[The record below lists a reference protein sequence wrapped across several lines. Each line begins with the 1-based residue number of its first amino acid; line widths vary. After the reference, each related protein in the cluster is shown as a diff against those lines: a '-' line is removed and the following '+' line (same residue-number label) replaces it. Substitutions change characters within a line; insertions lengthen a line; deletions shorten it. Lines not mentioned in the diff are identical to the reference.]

1 MCRGGPPAA
10 RPLRSA
16 SLVTPPAL
24 TAAVRPLAAR
34 SGWARGRRRTTAFE
48 PKPNRSPRRPGGSI
62 GRRRAWSSAW
72 RNFVVSTVHPPSIPA
87 DRAHGMPMR
96 CDWCRRRQ
104 RRPHL
109 PARVA
114 LVSEQVHR
122 CGPTHDAAN
131 GVHCVGVGT
140 RVSPR
145 ASDAVQRTRRRARP
159 PWDLGSGG
167 LGLTCD
173 ERVADS
179 DGPAEHGLVGSRPL
193 WSLRT
198 ALRCAARLSR

>member
-48 PKPNRSPRRPGGSI
+48 PKPNRSRRRPGGSI

-109 PARVA
+109 PARTA
-114 LVSEQVHR
+114 LVSSQVHR

-131 GVHCVGVGT
+131 G
-140 RVSPR
+140 R
-145 ASDAVQRTRRRARP
+145 ALRR
-159 PWDLGSGG
+159 
-167 LGLTCD
+167 
-173 ERVADS
+173 
-179 DGPAEHGLVGSRPL
+179 SRHE
-193 WSLRT
+193 SESTSVR
-198 ALRCAARLSR
+198 RCAAHDGAPGHHGIWGPVGSALPAMSG